1 MDPYEQFLNAQA
13 ADPLMG
19 SQPTG
24 NKQEMDT
31 NPLLTAGLGLG
42 GGAVAS
48 QTGGAPA
55 TSQVLSSFAQK
66 VAARDAATRAAQRA
80 AFNPAIIGQN
90 LPAKGVN
97 PAVTGTPKLPFQT
110 PSSVFGSNL
119 PAGGV
124 NAEVKG
130 RVKPNVFNRPNIK
143 STTPLTPDKIIGGL
157 NANPLSGIASNL
169 LKGSVLTMATTP
181 TLMGDGTLDSAYN
194 YAVSQGENPEAAAA
208 RLGIADTSIRELDS
222 SNREVATV
230 DGRGV
235 LNGVNLF
242 TGDAASTGS
251 NYADVVNADNA
262 RREDSAAG
270 NVYPPAEQPQD
281 IQPVTTVVPT
291 EQAGSDNLG
300 LFSTGGYFNSPTGR
314 TSQGLSAKPSRST
327 YPT

>member
-1 MDPYEQFLNAQA
+1 MTPEELEALRLAEEAEAQRLAEEAEAQRLAQEA
-13 ADPLMG
+13 AATNPIM
-19 SQPTG
+19 QPTDLIG
-24 NKQEMDT
+24 QRGQQETGTDT

-110 PSSVFGSNL
+110 PSSVLGSNL
-119 PAGGV
+119 PAKGV

-251 NYADVVNADNA
+251 NYADLVNADRA
-262 RREDSAAG
+262 QAAS
-270 NVYPPAEQPQD
+270 ER
-281 IQPVTTVVPT
+281 
-291 EQAGSDNLG
+291 L
-300 LFSTGGYFNSPTGR
+300 
-314 TSQGLSAKPSRST
+314 
-327 YPT
+327 